1 MHGNTGSRLNDRPAA
16 TPDSHIMTVYLST
29 GGYLSSHKYRVAFLT
44 SFFFKTQWS
53 TEHRPLAPS
62 LFFTHKITNSDTHN
76 CTHWKQLLRG
86 NVCCYNCDFLHCT
99 ALVCYG
105 VFLCASC
112 RQEAQC
118 NTRRMRCRKQA
129 RMWVHCLRVTGEHSL
144 CFVKL
149 QTLCSDE

>member
-16 TPDSHIMTVYLST
+16 TLDSHIMTVYLST

-44 SFFFKTQWS
+44 SFFFQNSMINRTQAAC
-53 TEHRPLAPS
+53 TQP
-62 LFFTHKITNSDTHN
+62 FFTHKITNSDTRN
-76 CTHWKQLLRG
+76 RTHWKQLLRG

-105 VFLCASC
+105 ACLCASC

-129 RMWVHCLRVTGEHSL
+129 RMWVHCLGVTGEHSL
-144 CFVKL
+144 CFVRL